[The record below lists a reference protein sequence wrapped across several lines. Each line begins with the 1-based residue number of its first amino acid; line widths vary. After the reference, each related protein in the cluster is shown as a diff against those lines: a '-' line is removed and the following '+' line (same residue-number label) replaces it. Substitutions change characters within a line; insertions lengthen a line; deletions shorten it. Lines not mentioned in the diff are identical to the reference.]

1 MPVIT
6 VALPRGA
13 TCEEV
18 VTALHCR
25 ECMQPIYLRCEH
37 PAKVVVWHEKDRR
50 AYYMC
55 EVCGSHN
62 IHNRGGVDVTREA

>member
-1 MPVIT
+1 VAEVT
-6 VALPRGA
+6 VPILFGA

-18 VTALHCR
+18 VTAIPCKQCQQL
-25 ECMQPIYLRCEH
+25 IYLRCEA

-62 IHNRGGVDVTREA
+62 IHNRGGVDVTRV